1 MTILFVCTGNTC
13 RSPLAWAC
21 WRVLQE
27 RGEVP
32 ADWSAFSSGLA
43 PNVGQ
48 KASRHAVDIAHD
60 WGVDLSGH
68 RARAVDAGA
77 LRQIDVCVAI
87 SPSHAQAL
95 RGRLRLL
102 GASARVLCLSDF
114 VARSAEEESVAK
126 LLGSIEARASVE
138 IADPYGGS
146 REAYESCAEM
156 IRESVSRLARHLR
169 AEDSGGSS
177 SEPLP
182 QTT

>member
-13 RSPLAWAC
+13 RSPLAWTC
-21 WRVLQE
+21 WRALQE
-27 RGEVP
+27 SGAVP
-32 ADWSAFSSGLA
+32 SDWSAFSSGLA

-48 KASRHAVDIAHD
+48 KASRHAIDIARG

-77 LRQIDVCVAI
+77 LRQIDVCVAV

-95 RGRLRLL
+95 RGRLQLF
-102 GASARVLCLSDF
+102 GVAPRVLCLSDF
-114 VARSAEEESVAK
+114 AARSEGEDSVVR
-126 LLGSIEARASVE
+126 LLGAEAGGSVE

-146 REAYESCAEM
+146 REAYESCAEL
-156 IRESVSRLARHLR
+156 IRESVSRLARQLR
-169 AEDSGGSS
+169 AEDSGASS
-177 SEPLP
+177 SQPLP